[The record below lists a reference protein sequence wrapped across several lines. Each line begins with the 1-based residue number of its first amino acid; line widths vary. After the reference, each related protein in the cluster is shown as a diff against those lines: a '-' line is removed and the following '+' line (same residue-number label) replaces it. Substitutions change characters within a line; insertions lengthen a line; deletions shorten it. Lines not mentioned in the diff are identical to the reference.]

1 MNTYNVSYI
10 IENYNQYVAGT
21 EPHNDIRTEL
31 DQWVE
36 ADSQDEAIENAID
49 YLRDHCD
56 GDTDTITDHYEDGF
70 QTVNETEEDNQ
81 YFYDFTA
88 KIIKIGDVNVLMAD
102 GCSQREAE
110 KHLKNGTIVYDVTEE
125 GWPEE
130 YQQQE
135 NATLDEIKTGN
146 AGSLTY
152 LEYED
157 HEFVIS
163 YVL

>member
-1 MNTYNVSYI
+1 MNKYKVSYVV
-10 IENYNQYVAGT
+10 ESHAQYNGSQ
-21 EPHNDIRTEL
+21 PHNNISFSL
-31 DQWVE
+31 DDLVE
-36 ADSQDEAIENAID
+36 ADSEQDAIELAVLNLQD
-49 YLRDHCD
+49 RVDNWSFLPENDKQ
-56 GDTDTITDHYEDGF
+56 DGF
-70 QTVNETEEDNQ
+70 IALSDDEQDYQ
-81 YFYDFTA
+81 YYINFSA
-88 KIIKIGDVNVLMAD
+88 KLIEIDEVNVIMAD
-102 GCSQREAE
+102 HKTEAE
-110 KHLKNGTIVYDVTEE
+110 AKKHLKNGTIVYDVTEE

-152 LEYED
+152 LEYEG